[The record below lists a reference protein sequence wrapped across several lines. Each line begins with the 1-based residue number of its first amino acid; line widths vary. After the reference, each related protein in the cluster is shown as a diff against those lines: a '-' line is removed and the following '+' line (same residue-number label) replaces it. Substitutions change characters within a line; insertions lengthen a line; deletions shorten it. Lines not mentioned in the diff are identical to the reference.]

1 MRGTAPLRDKEATGT
16 SNVRK
21 SDLFDSAYSRT
32 GDRVFCR
39 GTQWYLRTRE
49 NDRGPF
55 KTRAE
60 AVEELKRYIDTM
72 EFLEENELPADVDP
86 GDVTL
91 VEFETPKF

>member
-1 MRGTAPLRDKEATGT
+1 MEATEK

-21 SDLFDSAYSRT
+21 SDLFDGAYSRT

-39 GTQWYLRTRE
+39 GDQWYLRTRE

-55 KTRAE
+55 GTRAE